1 MPKYTAHQIYL
12 SLDKYGADWTP
23 PVPTVDEFGIT
34 TNMRKFVER
43 VENKA
48 SSKKVH
54 NKSDPKKG
62 STNGFQPNRELVP
75 YTLTLIQTL
84 KLQMRSL

>member
-12 SLDKYGADWTP
+12 SLEKHGADWTP

-48 SSKKVH
+48 SSKKVQ

-62 STNGFQPNRELVP
+62 FQKWFP
-75 YTLTLIQTL
+75 T
-84 KLQMRSL
+84 K